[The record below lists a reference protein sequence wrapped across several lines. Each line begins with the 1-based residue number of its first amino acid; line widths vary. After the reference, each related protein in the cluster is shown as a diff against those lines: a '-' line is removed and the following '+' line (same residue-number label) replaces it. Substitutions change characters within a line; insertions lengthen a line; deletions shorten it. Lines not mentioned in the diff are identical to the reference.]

1 MRKVFD
7 RMTPRLRRAF
17 ILAVNGMKGQVNMT
31 ALTEALTR
39 CNLSMAMTAI
49 NAESLEEFL
58 RGSRLKAGEVSFYE
72 ELLSGVSGG
81 AAATMGTFPT
91 AISSQMVFDMLNPN
105 TVRFIENYRV
115 PLIRELTETTRNGV
129 FQIVKD
135 SMISGIA
142 PIKQSRQIRQ
152 VIGLTEYQARAI
164 DNFRAQLNTRKVMGF
179 TRPDKR
185 RLSAVERRIVARH
198 MKQGGLS
205 TTQIDSMVN
214 RYHQSLLNRRSI
226 NIARTEAVRS
236 SNIGQLETW
245 RQAQSKRLL
254 SRDAKK
260 KWIVTPD
267 DRLRETHRI
276 IPRMNPEGRRI
287 DEPFQTPLGSFMSPP
302 IETND
307 RCAMVLSAF

>member
-17 ILAVNGMKGQVNMT
+17 LLAVNGVKGQVNMT

-39 CNLSMAMTAI
+39 GNLSMAMTAI
-49 NAESLEEFL
+49 NTESLEEFL
-58 RGSRLKAGEVSFYE
+58 RGSRLKAGEVSFYD

-91 AISSQMVFDMLNPN
+91 AISSQMAFDMLNPN

-129 FQIVKD
+129 FQIVKN
-135 SMISGIA
+135 SMVSGLA

-164 DNFRAQLNTRKVMGF
+164 DNFRAQLQSRKVMGL

-205 TTQIDSMVN
+205 STQIDSMTN
-214 RYHQSLLNRRSI
+214 RYYQSLLNRRSM

-245 RQAQSKRLL
+245 RQAKQKRLL
-254 SRDAKK
+254 SRDARK

-267 DRLRETHRI
+267 ERLRPTHRQ
-276 IPRMNPEGRRI
+276 IPGMNRGGRKL
-287 DEPFQTPLGSFMSPP
+287 EEHFQTPEGAIMSPP
-302 IETND
+302 QGTNC